1 MVLVGFQFFGSDTC
15 LAFGTLFPTG
25 AGSFVTA
32 DVDVFGREYVNDF
45 GHDIFEE
52 LHGLFVA
59 DAQHIFEYAPTWAHF
74 IRSTGTSHFGIGGQC
89 GKHVSGQVYFGDD
102 RDIALPGIFY
112 DFFGLLLRIETAIPG
127 VVILFGVPAD
137 NGTVAPGANFRQLGI
152 LLYFYSPALVFG
164 EVPVEGIHIVK
175 CQQVYVFF
183 YELNGKEVAAHIEV
197 HASVAEAGFILDAA
211 GRQ

>member
-1 MVLVGFQFFGSDTC
+1 M
-15 LAFGTLFPTG
+15 
-25 AGSFVTA
+25 
-32 DVDVFGREYVNDF
+32 DVFGREYVNDF

-137 NGTVAPGANFRQLGI
+137 NGTVAPGADFRQLGI

-175 CQQVYVFF
+175 CQQVYVFL